1 MIDLFFNDLVK
12 QNLNQ
17 SILTT
22 AIKLFFLNSEY
33 DLPIDY

>member
-17 SILTT
+17 SSLIT

-33 DLPIDY
+33 DFPIDY